1 MKLND
6 KRIGV
11 ALSGSFCTYD
21 KVFKELQKLVDE
33 GAKVQT
39 IFSDAS
45 QTIDSRFG
53 KAEEFV
59 QKAERLTGIRP
70 MRTIAEAEP
79 IGPKELLDLLIIL
92 PCTGNTIAKLANGIT
107 DTPILM
113 AAKAHLRNEKPLLLS
128 VSTNDALGM
137 NMKNIGLLLNAKHIY
152 FVPFGQDNPQ
162 KKPNSMI
169 AHTELLLDAAKEA
182 LEGKQY
188 QPVIQ

>member
-59 QKAERLTGIRP
+59 QKAEKLTGIRP

-92 PCTGNTIAKLANGIT
+92 PCTGNTIAKLAIGIT
-107 DTPILM
+107 DTPVLM

>member
-107 DTPILM
+107 DTPVLM

-137 NMKNIGLLLNAKHIY
+137 NMNNIGLLLNAKHIY

>member
-59 QKAERLTGIRP
+59 
-70 MRTIAEAEP
+70 
-79 IGPKELLDLLIIL
+79 
-92 PCTGNTIAKLANGIT
+92 
-107 DTPILM
+107 
-113 AAKAHLRNEKPLLLS
+113 
-128 VSTNDALGM
+128 
-137 NMKNIGLLLNAKHIY
+137 
-152 FVPFGQDNPQ
+152 
-162 KKPNSMI
+162 
-169 AHTELLLDAAKEA
+169 
-182 LEGKQY
+182 
-188 QPVIQ
+188 